1 VAAHQKGAV
10 NTRAWIV
17 FLDESGVSLLP
28 QVRRTYAPRGRTPL
42 LRHRLNWKRAS
53 MAAALGYHAAD
64 PAGGPRLCFHL
75 KPGSYDTTA
84 LIKVLEQLK
93 VFYRGERVV
102 LVWDGLSAHWSR
114 AMRSWGAEQD
124 WLTLERLPAY
134 APELNPVELLWS
146 SLKKSELAN
155 LAGDHLADV
164 ADATEQGIHRI
175 NQNRQLPWS
184 FLTHTGL
191 TIHPPTHRTNEKI
204 SRTAM
209 HPGSLTPRTVAPRLE
224 TATDQQQHTQP
235 PVSHPTAPIP
245 RDRRWSGK
253 APTGLYRAAT
263 ARRSPSTGMSRWS

>member
-1 VAAHQKGAV
+1 M

-28 QVRRTYAPRGRTPL
+28 QIRRTYSPRGRTPL

-53 MAAALGYHAAD
+53 MAGALGYHSTD
-64 PAGGPRLCFHL
+64 PDRGARLCFHL
-75 KPGSYDTTA
+75 KPGSYDTA
-84 LIKVLEQLK
+84 GLIEVLEQVK

-114 AMRSWGAEQD
+114 AMRAWVAEQD

-146 SLKKSELAN
+146 SLKKRELAN

-175 NQNRQLPWS
+175 NTNPGLPWS
-184 FLTHTGL
+184 FLAHTGL
-191 TIHPPTHRTNEKI
+191 TIRPPHPPNLRK
-204 SRTAM
+204 
-209 HPGSLTPRTVAPRLE
+209 
-224 TATDQQQHTQP
+224 DQ
-235 PVSHPTAPIP
+235 
-245 RDRRWSGK
+245 
-253 APTGLYRAAT
+253 
-263 ARRSPSTGMSRWS
+263 